1 MSDTQQV
8 RIDKWLW
15 AVRLF
20 KTRAL
25 AADSCK
31 KGRIIVNDTQAKP
44 SRMIKIGDIISIKKT
59 PITYKFEVLDL
70 IEKRIGAKLT
80 SNFLKD
86 ITPASEIEILNMQRN
101 MMWMKRD
108 KGTGRPT
115 KKDRRDIDDFFS
127 DENWEE
133 LQ

>member
-101 MMWMKRD
+101 MIWMKRD